1 MNWEQIFLSHLKVI
15 SLVELI
21 TFSLIQCKQE
31 IWIILS
37 TPFQEDMEEEGE
49 AAHFE
54 QRIQDGVGYAQV
66 EYVFDQ
72 TLVVDQVPFQNMR
85 DDNGHG
91 NWV

>member
-1 MNWEQIFLSHLKVI
+1 MPHLKVI

-21 TFSLIQCKQE
+21 TFSLVQCEQE

-37 TPFQEDMEEEGE
+37 ASFQEHFEQEGK

-72 TLVVDQVPFQNMR
+72 TLVVNQVVLQDMR

-91 NWV
+91 D